1 LNRMHVAAAT
11 LGVALLA
18 GCAAQQPARA
28 TSARAPIV
36 DMKGVDAVQYET
48 DLDECRQYAEQV
60 DVGED
65 AATGAV
71 AGAVLGGVTG
81 AVARDS
87 DTAKRAAGVGAVLG
101 GAHGTLSGLEERD
114 RVVRTC
120 LRNRGYS
127 VLN

>member
-1 LNRMHVAAAT
+1 LAALAAAT
-11 LGVALLA
+11 LLG
-18 GCAAQQPARA
+18 GCAAQQPGRD
-28 TSARAPIV
+28 PIV
-36 DMKGVDAVQYET
+36 DLKGVDPARYQV
-48 DLDECRQYAEQV
+48 DLAECRTYADQV
-60 DVGED
+60 GVGQD
-65 AATGAV
+65 AAVGAV
-71 AGAVLGGVTG
+71 TGAVLGGVTG

-120 LRNRGYS
+120 LRNRGYA

>member
-1 LNRMHVAAAT
+1 MKRIPIVLVAT
-11 LGVALLA
+11 IALLA
-18 GCAAQQPARA
+18 GCAAQQPGRD
-28 TSARAPIV
+28 PIV
-36 DMKGVDAVQYET
+36 DLKGVDPAQYEA
-48 DLDECRQYAEQV
+48 DLAECKQYASQV
-60 DVGED
+60 GIGQD

-87 DTAKRAAGVGAVLG
+87 DTAKRAAGVGAVVG